1 MATATPR
8 AVALMALMALLVV
21 LCATRVDAQA
31 ARRVGGVAR
40 GGAGGARGG
49 VGPRRFSGAR
59 GASFGE
65 RARSRAGAG
74 AFGARGGG
82 GRVARPETRGAPA
95 RPAARRVGPST
106 PGRTSFATATDPAN
120 DQPRRGAVNEAPR
133 PTTTRAA
140 SRVPSRAGTPVDDRV
155 ATARRDASLSV
166 SSPRPVPPRDAAP
179 DPARD
184 VAFRQA
190 LTEAPRVNVR
200 RGDRVKDGEDSDR
213 PTTTAKAATTTAKAA
228 TTSETSAA
236 TTVSSSESIGDID
249 AAAIESE
256 PQKVVV
262 GVRLEGD
269 AATTATRSIGSRV
282 VAKPS
287 SNEAAAE
294 DPIVTSGPRPQTV
307 DRPTSFDQQTTP
319 IEPGASAARKVPT
332 SGSGSGSGSGSSA
345 AVSSTPAAASSTPVR
360 PSATP
365 LPASP
370 DPLTGGRAEYPLFG
384 GGLDLGR
391 GYAPRG
397 FGGIP
402 REPECKSTSA
412 SSTPRTSRNQRRDQP
427 RAYVVRFFENVTAE
441 TFREVS
447 REVEARTPETTND
460 TTNENEFDEVRAAEA
475 GLPEGTSFPVTPR
488 LRANAPG
495 FRTATLVGL
504 TATQKRAFHRAHA
517 SEIEVIEEDAEVF
530 AYASAATTTTRARST
545 STCAHAQNSLTASQ
559 WNLDRLAHAPTRA
572 LPSRLDGTFEPPE
585 CLCGRGVHVFVLD
598 TGVRVTH
605 EDFRP
610 PERVGS
616 GWNFVGCGDEVDDQ
630 SGHGTHT
637 AGTAVGATSGV
648 AKCATLHPV
657 QILDG
662 EGKGKSSD
670 VLSALDWVADRDVG
684 AGARK
689 VVSMSVGGP
698 RSAAIDAAV
707 REMVAMGVIVV
718 AAAGN
723 EGRDAAA
730 VSPAGEPAAVTVGS
744 TSCPSSGDGGGR
756 CASDAVSGFSN
767 YGRVVDVYAPGEKVR
782 SAWRTSDDAYRVSSG
797 TSMACPLVAG
807 AASLYL
813 EKFPA
818 ATPED
823 VARAIAATA
832 TPVTWGDSEGEGG
845 GGMLNL
851 PAMLREAPA

>member
-59 GASFGE
+59 GASFGG
-65 RARSRAGAG
+65 RARSRARGRLRRARRRRQGRSPGDARRARASRGATCRTIHPRSDVLRDRHRPRERPTPTRRRQ
-74 AFGARGGG
+74 RGTPPHHDPR
-82 GRVARPETRGAPA
+82 RVARPVTRGNARRRP
-95 RPAARRVGPST
+95 RPATRGNARR
-106 PGRTSFATATDPAN
+106 R
-120 DQPRRGAVNEAPR
+120 PRRD
-133 PTTTRAA
+133 RAE
-140 SRVPSRAGTPVDDRV
+140 RRV
-155 ATARRDASLSV
+155 ALRLV
-166 SSPRPVPPRDAAP
+166 PRPVPPRDAAP

-213 PTTTAKAATTTAKAA
+213 SPTTTAKAATTTGP
-228 TTSETSAA
+228 SETSAA
-236 TTVSSSESIGDID
+236 TTVSSSESIGDVD
-249 AAAIESE
+249 VAAIESE

-495 FRTATLVGL
+495 FRTATLVGPDGDAK
-504 TATQKRAFHRAHA
+504 TRASSRARP
-517 SEIEVIEEDAEVF
+517 EIEVIEEDAEVF

-707 REMVAMGVIVV
+707 REMVAMGVIVPRRRGTKAETPPPCLPRENPPPSPSGARRV
-718 AAAGN
+718 PLPATAADDARRTPSAGSATTVESWMSTRRVRRFEARGERATTRTGSAAG
-723 EGRDAAA
+723 RPWR
-730 VSPAGEPAAVTVGS
+730 VRSSPAPRRS
-744 TSCPSSGDGGGR
+744 TSKNFRRRRRRMSR
-756 CASDAVSGFSN
+756 
-767 YGRVVDVYAPGEKVR
+767 ER
-782 SAWRTSDDAYRVSSG
+782 SPPRPR
-797 TSMACPLVAG
+797 
-807 AASLYL
+807 
-813 EKFPA
+813 
-818 ATPED
+818 
-823 VARAIAATA
+823 R
-832 TPVTWGDSEGEGG
+832 
-845 GGMLNL
+845 
-851 PAMLREAPA
+851 

>member
-59 GASFGE
+59 GASFGG

-133 PTTTRAA
+133 PTTTRVAGTPVDD
-140 SRVPSRAGTPVDDRV
+140 RVLSRAGTPVDDRV

-166 SSPRPVPPRDAAP
+166 SSPRPVLPRDAAP

-200 RGDRVKDGEDSDR
+200 RGDQVKDGEDSDR
-213 PTTTAKAATTTAKAA
+213 PTTTAKAATTTGP
-228 TTSETSAA
+228 SETSAA
-236 TTVSSSESIGDID
+236 TTVSSSESIGDVD
-249 AAAIESE
+249 VAAIESE

-262 GVRLEGD
+262 GARLEGD
-269 AATTATRSIGSRV
+269 AATTATRSIGSRA
-282 VAKPS
+282 VARPS

-402 REPECKSTSA
+402 REPECESTSA
-412 SSTPRTSRNQRRDQP
+412 SSTPRTSRNPRRDQP

-460 TTNENEFDEVRAAEA
+460 TTNENESEEVRAAEE

-488 LRANAPG
+488 LRANAP
-495 FRTATLVGL
+495 
-504 TATQKRAFHRAHA
+504 
-517 SEIEVIEEDAEVF
+517 E
-530 AYASAATTTTRARST
+530 
-545 STCAHAQNSLTASQ
+545 
-559 WNLDRLAHAPTRA
+559 
-572 LPSRLDGTFEPPE
+572 FEP
-585 CLCGRGVHVFVLD
+585 R
-598 TGVRVTH
+598 R
-605 EDFRP
+605 
-610 PERVGS
+610 
-616 GWNFVGCGDEVDDQ
+616 
-630 SGHGTHT
+630 
-637 AGTAVGATSGV
+637 
-648 AKCATLHPV
+648 
-657 QILDG
+657 
-662 EGKGKSSD
+662 SS
-670 VLSALDWVADRDVG
+670 V
-684 AGARK
+684 
-689 VVSMSVGGP
+689 
-698 RSAAIDAAV
+698 
-707 REMVAMGVIVV
+707 
-718 AAAGN
+718 
-723 EGRDAAA
+723 
-730 VSPAGEPAAVTVGS
+730 
-744 TSCPSSGDGGGR
+744 
-756 CASDAVSGFSN
+756 
-767 YGRVVDVYAPGEKVR
+767 
-782 SAWRTSDDAYRVSSG
+782 
-797 TSMACPLVAG
+797 
-807 AASLYL
+807 
-813 EKFPA
+813 
-818 ATPED
+818 
-823 VARAIAATA
+823 
-832 TPVTWGDSEGEGG
+832 
-845 GGMLNL
+845 
-851 PAMLREAPA
+851 